1 VDNAD
6 DVPTYH
12 SPLRPR
18 TNIPTLK
25 PEFFDSPFYRRFHI
39 QRTLNAA
46 VLKFSIF
53 ILFHL
58 LGPIIDPVEFR
69 SRYIAWL
76 QHYLSP
82 DSNASLSSS
91 TPPLSVEGQL
101 LAKILVVWAAAYG
114 VNEAGV
120 ENPENSYQDVSKR
133 RLRVKSMIEEV
144 VHLIDNF
151 GLLRKPSWDG
161 VRCLLM
167 TLPLTEGAYQPYF
180 SGLRG

>member
-1 VDNAD
+1 
-6 DVPTYH
+6 
-12 SPLRPR
+12 
-18 TNIPTLK
+18 
-25 PEFFDSPFYRRFHI
+25 
-39 QRTLNAA
+39 
-46 VLKFSIF
+46 
-53 ILFHL
+53 
-58 LGPIIDPVEFR
+58 VEFR

-114 VNEAGV
+114 VDEAGL

-133 RLRVKSMIEEV
+133 RLRVKNMIEEV
-144 VHLIDNF
+144 VHLIDNL

-167 TLPLTEGAYQPYF
+167 TLPLTEGAYQPW
-180 SGLRG
+180 SLG